1 VLSMVLT
8 SGNYRYAIFSSI
20 ILTILFLSFTVL
32 TGYLGQISLAQMAF
46 AGTAGFTLSKIQE
59 NVGIPFPASVV
70 LATLIA
76 TLLGVVIGAP
86 ALRIRGAQLAVVTLA
101 AAIVVQKFIF
111 QNNVFTPLVGN
122 PLDEPQLFGIN
133 FAIREGTNVARLGF
147 GLFCLAVLIL
157 VMIVLALLL
166 GGRTG
171 QAFLAV
177 RANERAAASIGID
190 VSRTKLL
197 GFAISSGVAGTAG
210 CLISYSQGQVVAAAF
225 LVIVGLSMLAT
236 VYLGG
241 QAVDGLASH
250 ARRRA
255 GLSRTWQAGE
265 LFNELTVAQNLEIVF
280 QPGGL
285 MTAVHDVFSG
295 KRNRERVEQKVAD
308 LLALT
313 QLSEVADLMPSELS
327 LGLQKLVGVARAV
340 AADAK
345 VILLDEPAAGL
356 SSSESRAFGR
366 DLQKFVDRGVA
377 ILMIDHD
384 MDLMMNY
391 SHRIYVLNFGLIL
404 AEGDPAQVSED
415 PQVIEAY
422 LGATHDEGSD
432 S

>member
-1 VLSMVLT
+1 MQTAVEQVA
-8 SGNYRYAIFSSI
+8 GRGAGGPSI
-20 ILTILFLSFTVL
+20 
-32 TGYLGQISLAQMAF
+32 
-46 AGTAGFTLSKIQE
+46 
-59 NVGIPFPASVV
+59 
-70 LATLIA
+70 
-76 TLLGVVIGAP
+76 P
-86 ALRIRGAQLAVVTLA
+86 ALRTQDVTIKYGGVVANSNVSIQVHAGEVVGLIGPNGAGKTSFVDAVT
-101 AAIVVQKFIF
+101 
-111 QNNVFTPLVGN
+111 
-122 PLDEPQLFGIN
+122 
-133 FAIREGTNVARLGF
+133 
-147 GLFCLAVLIL
+147 
-157 VMIVLALLL
+157 
-166 GGRTG
+166 
-171 QAFLAV
+171 
-177 RANERAAASIGID
+177 
-190 VSRTKLL
+190 
-197 GFAISSGVAGTAG
+197 GFAPYTGH
-210 CLISYSQGQVVAAAF
+210 
-225 LVIVGLSMLAT
+225 